1 MPSPPSAPSS
11 RSAEFLPLIWLA
23 LGTFA
28 TGTESFMIAPLL
40 PRLADDLAVSVTVA
54 GQLVTVFALTYALS
68 SPVLSAL
75 SSGIGRRNLL
85 LSSMA
90 AFALANFIASTATNY
105 WQLMGAR
112 ILLACAAGLY
122 VPSASALAGAL
133 VSPARRGTALAI
145 VNGGT
150 SSAVALGVPLGA
162 VIGNV
167 FGWRMTFVGVGILA
181 CVAVIG
187 LFVGL
192 PRNVGSGIA
201 APSIRE
207 RLAVAGQRR
216 VLLAL
221 LVTTLW
227 ATGAYTVYPYLGVY
241 LTKVVGIDGSHVG
254 LVFFIWGASAVVGLF
269 IGGAIN
275 DRFGARAAIVPAFTL
290 LTLAYLSLSASA
302 NFLSIEHVRGPVLA
316 SVVLWGLAGWG
327 FYPAQQALIMRYAG
341 VKVASI
347 ALSLNASFMYLGF
360 SFGALLGSFTLIHG
374 SVANLGWVGALCEI
388 AALLAVLV
396 TTRGANTS
404 AAPVSLGPNR

>member
-1 MPSPPSAPSS
+1 MSFPSPAPSS
-11 RSAEFLPLIWLA
+11 RFGEFLPLIWLA

-40 PRLADDLAVSVTVA
+40 PRLADDLSVSVTVA

-68 SPVLSAL
+68 SPILSAL

-85 LSSMA
+85 LGSMV
-90 AFALANFIASTATNY
+90 AFALANFIASTATSY

-122 VPSASALAGAL
+122 VPSASALAGAV

-181 CVAVIG
+181 CLAFIG

-241 LTKVVGIDGSHVG
+241 LAKVVGIYGSHVG
-254 LVFFIWGASAVVGLF
+254 LVFFVWGTSAVVGLF
-269 IGGAIN
+269 IGGAIS
-275 DRFGARAAIVPAFTL
+275 DRFGARAALIPAFSL
-290 LTLAYLSLSASA
+290 LILAYLGLSACAS
-302 NFLSIEHVRGPVLA
+302 FLPIEHARGPVLA
-316 SVVLWGLAGWG
+316 AVVLWGLTGWG

-360 SFGALLGSFTLIHG
+360 SLGALLGSFTLIHG
-374 SVANLGWVGALCEI
+374 SVASLGWAGALCEI
-388 AALLAVLV
+388 AALLAVLI
-396 TTRGANTS
+396 TTRSANTV
-404 AAPVSLGPNR
+404 AEPVPLAPNR